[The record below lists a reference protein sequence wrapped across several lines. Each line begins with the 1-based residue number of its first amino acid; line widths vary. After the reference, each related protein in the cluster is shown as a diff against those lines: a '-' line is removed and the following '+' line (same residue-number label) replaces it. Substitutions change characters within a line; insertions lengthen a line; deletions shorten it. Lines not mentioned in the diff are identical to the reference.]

1 MRKVLLIYL
10 SFLLTSNVFAQES
23 AFKLGVR
30 LSGGYGLHNGID
42 KILVNENYYSNYN
55 FEKKGAFVPGATV
68 FLQYHKPQTLFGVKG
83 GIAYYQKAAS
93 VHYTDI
99 KELDYTLSM
108 RHHILGVSAYFS
120 VYPMKKGLY
129 VSVGGKAGDRS
140 ACRRQRYPGK
150 IRVRCRGTG
159 HGCYP
164 PQRA

>member
-42 KILVNENYYSNYN
+42 KILVSEDYYSNYN

-83 GIAYYQKAAS
+83 GIAYYQKADRRHRSS
-93 VHYTDI
+93 V
-99 KELDYTLSM
+99 S
-108 RHHILGVSAYFS
+108 
-120 VYPMKKGLY
+120 
-129 VSVGGKAGDRS
+129 
-140 ACRRQRYPGK
+140 
-150 IRVRCRGTG
+150 RVRLPDRPCSGIRPLIPKT
-159 HGCYP
+159 C
-164 PQRA
+164 PQAMAM